1 MTTKLLA
8 GEHLRCL
15 ARPHW
20 IVLVRSLAWV
30 PFLLAAA
37 GLMVVGLH
45 AAPLPAGASL
55 LATPILLLAVGTC
68 TTGAGVAFISWS
80 SRFVLVTDVR
90 AIQQSGVVRKRRTM
104 IPLDRIQDVSTERG
118 LLGTLLDYGDIIVTT
133 AGLPV
138 AAASPKRRWKSGGE
152 GMVARPSLV
161 LPRVRAPEQVAR
173 SLFEQPFRRQG
184 TSWRHY

>member
-1 MTTKLLA
+1 MTTQLLP

-20 IVLVRSLAWV
+20 IVLVRSLTWA
-30 PFLLAAA
+30 PFVLAAA
-37 GLMVVGLH
+37 VTTAFALRAEPLSAGAAML
-45 AAPLPAGASL
+45 AAPV
-55 LATPILLLAVGTC
+55 LLLAVATS
-68 TTGAGVAFISWS
+68 TTAAAAAFLSWS
-80 SRFVLVTDVR
+80 SRFVLVTDLR

-138 AAASPKRRWKSGGE
+138 GSAEQKRRRRSGGE
-152 GMVARPSLV
+152 GLVARPSLV
-161 LPRVRAPEQVAR
+161 LPRVQAPEQVAR
-173 SLFEQPFRRQG
+173 SLFVNPSRTTEA
-184 TSWRHY
+184 

>member
-1 MTTKLLA
+1 MSK
-8 GEHLRCL
+8 
-15 ARPHW
+15 
-20 IVLVRSLAWV
+20 
-30 PFLLAAA
+30 
-37 GLMVVGLH
+37 
-45 AAPLPAGASL
+45 
-55 LATPILLLAVGTC
+55 
-68 TTGAGVAFISWS
+68 
-80 SRFVLVTDVR
+80 LVTQAELLEIVTDLR

-138 AAASPKRRWKSGGE
+138 GSADQKRRRTTGGE

-173 SLFEQPFRRQG
+173 SLFVHPFRTG
-184 TSWRHY
+184 EVSWEVE

>member
-1 MTTKLLA
+1 MTTQLLP

-20 IVLVRSLAWV
+20 IVLVRSLTWA
-30 PFLLAAA
+30 PFVLAAA
-37 GLMVVGLH
+37 VTTAFALRAEPVSAGAAML
-45 AAPLPAGASL
+45 AAPV
-55 LATPILLLAVGTC
+55 LLLAVATS
-68 TTGAGVAFISWS
+68 TTAAAAAFLSWS
-80 SRFVLVTDVR
+80 SRFVLVTDLR

-138 AAASPKRRWKSGGE
+138 GSAEQKRRRRRRSGGE
-152 GMVARPSLV
+152 GLVARPSLV
-161 LPRVRAPEQVAR
+161 LPRVQAPEQVAR
-173 SLFEQPFRRQG
+173 SLFVNPSRTTEA
-184 TSWRHY
+184 